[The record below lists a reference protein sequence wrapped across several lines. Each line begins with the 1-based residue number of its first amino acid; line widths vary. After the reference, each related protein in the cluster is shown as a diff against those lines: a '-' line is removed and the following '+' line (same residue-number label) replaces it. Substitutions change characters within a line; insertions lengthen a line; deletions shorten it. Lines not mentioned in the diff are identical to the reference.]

1 MRSYSTSNSIRSIT
15 IHFAMQRINAIT
27 HARHV
32 YAYESTHARSRV
44 HTRKPW
50 TRLHGGSFVTAMA
63 AIGIFDSTVGAKH
76 RRWRR
81 VCASLRASLFL
92 PRYLYSP
99 DFPRLSFSDAQT
111 IIRSPLQRVS
121 ISPFF
126 GPAYFFVSLS
136 FFLL

>member
-1 MRSYSTSNSIRSIT
+1 M
-15 IHFAMQRINAIT
+15 HFAMQQINAISHT
-27 HARHV
+27 HTHTRHTYAYASAHARTMH
-32 YAYESTHARSRV
+32 AYTK
-44 HTRKPW
+44 RKLW

-63 AIGIFDSTVGAKH
+63 AIGIFDSTVEAKH

-99 DFPRLSFSDAQT
+99 DFPRLSFSNTQT

-121 ISPFF
+121 DLPLFRTCALLCF
-126 GPAYFFVSLS
+126 SL
-136 FFLL
+136 FLSLL